1 MAATERVDSLL
12 WQDMTLIQKK
22 DAFSLGIDGVLL
34 ADFVSI
40 KNKDD
45 VVDLGCGNGALPLL
59 LSCRAPGAHFIGLE
73 IQEEMADLA
82 RRNVMANDLAQK
94 IDIVT
99 GNMVEASA
107 LLGRGRFSLVLSNP
121 PYGEEGAGRI
131 SPEPARAAARSELYC
146 KLFDVI
152 REGAALLNS
161 GGRLALVHRPARL
174 PEICTLMEKN
184 HIAPK
189 RMRLVQPSASKAP
202 NLLLIEGVRGGN
214 PGLHVE
220 PTLMVYDAPGVYS
233 TDMQEIFNSHNKERR
248 RHHG

>member
-1 MAATERVDSLL
+1 MCIRDR
-12 WQDMTLIQKK
+12 
-22 DAFSLGIDGVLL
+22 LL

-121 PYGEEGAGRI
+121 PSGGEGAGRI
-131 SPEPARAAARSELYC
+131 SPVSYPHLS
-146 KLFDVI
+146 
-152 REGAALLNS
+152 
-161 GGRLALVHRPARL
+161 
-174 PEICTLMEKN
+174 
-184 HIAPK
+184 
-189 RMRLVQPSASKAP
+189 
-202 NLLLIEGVRGGN
+202 
-214 PGLHVE
+214 
-220 PTLMVYDAPGVYS
+220 
-233 TDMQEIFNSHNKERR
+233 
-248 RHHG
+248 